1 MGAVWIVLAFS
12 LVFHLVVIPG
22 SMWWG
27 ALIMFFALAYPLAIV
42 AALGQVE
49 LADLFSAIIAAIT
62 SPPYVRRHMKALHS
76 RDPGVVVRVC
86 TFAVQE
92 YRQQVASQRERALGI
107 DSKWTTKRQAITGA
121 EDGAARIIAYWT
133 ERLRREPGIPG
144 ARERVEAASAH
155 SRKLRSALES
165 LDRHID
171 AVRTG
176 FLECGKRIDAM
187 ERRIDDVAQIRQL
200 GALPHTSGGGQA
212 LANESVK
219 AITEELLGEA
229 EELGAA
235 MADLS
240 RLASAGAS
248 RVAGEDV
255 ERLAEEVVTESEEAD
270 GAIEGLGATGT
281 DEVQDF
287 RPPQPKSPDMRA
299 EPEPGAVEPLDTPPK
314 RGPQSSPNTWPD
326 PAQRIA
332 ELKRKRIARE
342 ADSEQRMQGIGA
354 QSEQRE
360 RDYEQRMQEI
370 RARSE
375 QRERDYEQRKREI
388 QAEFE
393 QREREIQ
400 AEFEQ
405 EQREIRA
412 RSERRKRKSQAEVDR
427 LKREFQAKSEQRERQ
442 FEQQQ
447 QEMQAGFE
455 GLQQQVR
462 SETLRRRQEILTES
476 LRRQREI
483 RARLDLD
490 PSTTPPNLG
499 SEPIDT
505 LDITPEDHP
514 QAPPAPPSRPT
525 SSQTPATM
533 SETQE
538 EKQMKELVGMLRRM
552 ADLQDRRAHDLR
564 FRDELNWEA
573 DDREELARKMTEL
586 ADDIEMFQGLAKR
599 MNDMESGN
607 PGT

>member
-1 MGAVWIVLAFS
+1 MRHLDATARRYFQEEAWNESPKVGMWTGMFVIFVIV
-12 LVFHLVVIPG
+12 LVFHFLVLPADY
-22 SMWWG
+22 WDYG
-27 ALIMFFALAYPLAIV
+27 AGFSGGLTSGFSWIYIEYEKEMNNLFSAIV
-42 AALGQVE
+42 AAIRTP
-49 LADLFSAIIAAIT
+49 AH
-62 SPPYVRRHMKALHS
+62 VRRQMRKLHA
-76 RDPGVVVRVC
+76 RDPHVVVPVC
-86 TFAVQE
+86 TLAVLE

-107 DSKWTTKRQAITGA
+107 DSKWTGKREAIAGA
-121 EDGAARIIAYWT
+121 EDGAARALAYWT
-133 ERLRREPGIPG
+133 ERLRQEPGIPG

-187 ERRIDDVAQIRQL
+187 ERRIDDVAQIRRL

-212 LANESVK
+212 LADESVK
-219 AITEELLGEA
+219 AITGELLGEA

-270 GAIEGLGATGT
+270 RAIEGLGATGT
-281 DEVQDF
+281 DEPQN
-287 RPPQPKSPDMRA
+287 RTPPQEPKSPDMRA
-299 EPEPGAVEPLDTPPK
+299 EPEPGAVEPPETPPK
-314 RGPQSSPNTWPD
+314 RQGQSSPKPWPD
-326 PAQRIA
+326 PAKRIA

-342 ADSEQRMQGIGA
+342 ADSEQRMQEIGA

-360 RDYEQRMQEI
+360 RDFEE
-370 RARSE
+370 
-375 QRERDYEQRKREI
+375 RKREI
-388 QAEFE
+388 QARSK
-393 QREREIQ
+393 QREREVQ

-405 EQREIRA
+405 R
-412 RSERRKRKSQAEVDR
+412 
-427 LKREFQAKSEQRERQ
+427 
-442 FEQQQ
+442 Q
-447 QEMQAGFE
+447 QEIQAGFE

-476 LRRQREI
+476 LRRQQEI
-483 RARLDLD
+483 RARLEPD
-490 PSTTPPNLG
+490 PPATTPDPG
-499 SEPIDT
+499 SEPFDT
-505 LDITPEDHP
+505 LDTTPENHP
-514 QAPPAPPSRPT
+514 QSPPAPPSRST
-525 SSQTPATM
+525 SSQTPATIG
-533 SETQE
+533 ETQE

-564 FRDELNWEA
+564 FRDEFNWEA
-573 DDREELARKMTEL
+573 DDREDLARKMTEL
-586 ADDIEMFQGLAKR
+586 ADDIEMFQGLARR
-599 MNDMESGN
+599 MKDMESGN